1 MAALWLPASHQLG
14 GFFGSLQDRVH
25 VRVGLRPSADN
36 LLLSVR
42 EVAVKVSLSHS
53 FNEGLGHPS
62 PVSVDAVG
70 LALRGRERLCI
81 SVSSSCS
88 PKLFPD
94 SRIPTHPFLTQK
106 SAC

>member
-14 GFFGSLQDRVH
+14 GFFGSLEDRVH

-53 FNEGLGHPS
+53 LNEGLGHPS
-62 PVSVDAVG
+62 P
-70 LALRGRERLCI
+70 I
-81 SVSSSCS
+81 SIDPISFTLGIQRKILNFGVLI
-88 PKLFPD
+88 LFTK
-94 SRIPTHPFLTQK
+94 ILT
-106 SAC
+106 